1 MTDSS
6 YPVSVIIPAL
16 NEGQTIGDV
25 VGRILA
31 VDPGYE
37 VIVVDDGS
45 TDNTAE
51 AAAIAGARV
60 VRHPYNLGN
69 GASIVTG
76 SRHALGDVI
85 VMIDA
90 DGQHPPEHI
99 PILVNAIG
107 EYDMVVGA
115 RTRQSKTS
123 RRRKFGNF
131 MLNSI
136 ARWISGHP
144 IVDLTSGFRAIK
156 RDHLMEY
163 VHLFPARYSYPTTI
177 TMAMIQGR
185 HFVKYVLVDSIQR
198 RHHGKSNIRP
208 VRDFIRFVNIMMR
221 LLIMFSP
228 QKFFLPLSAFS
239 LLTGLLLAVHQLV
252 SYGAIYG
259 SSQLMLLSA
268 VYFFCFGLLA
278 EQTAALRRERS
289 KLETRQ
295 AGLDIPRR
303 GVSTSSH
310 LLGSDRQREVAANQR
325 QKGERE

>member
-1 MTDSS
+1 MSS
-6 YPVSVIIPAL
+6 QSNSVSVVIPAL
-16 NEGQTIGDV
+16 NEGATIGDIV
-25 VGRILA
+25 RRIIA
-31 VDPGYE
+31 VDARYE

-45 TDNTAE
+45 EDNTAAE
-51 AAAIAGARV
+51 AAAAGARV
-60 VRHPYNLGN
+60 VRHTYNLGN

-76 SRHALGDVI
+76 SRHATGDVV

-90 DGQHPPEHI
+90 DGQHPPEYI
-99 PILVNAIG
+99 PILTASIG

-115 RTRQSKTS
+115 RTPQSKTS

-131 MLNSI
+131 MLNAI

-156 RDHLMEY
+156 REY
-163 VHLFPARYSYPTTI
+163 LLEYTHLFPARYSYPTTI

-198 RHHGKSNIRP
+198 RHHGKSNIKP

-221 LLIMFSP
+221 LLVVFSP
-228 QKFFLPLSAFS
+228 QKFFLPLSICS
-239 LLTGLLLAVHQLV
+239 LLIGFLLATHQII

-278 EQTAALRRERS
+278 EQIAAMRRGRSRLEGRGATANNPRSQPLGGDRER
-289 KLETRQ
+289 Q
-295 AGLDIPRR
+295 
-303 GVSTSSH
+303 V
-310 LLGSDRQREVAANQR
+310 EVD
-325 QKGERE
+325 KG